1 MDDDDD
7 RFFDDIN
14 DMKTVSFNDYS
25 NQNKESEWKLRD
37 GRLIVDIV
45 NVKTAELIK
54 LALEQEK
61 ERTQITKSV
70 IRYVLYF
77 SYFSEIGKKNS
88 NIVNTD

>member
-54 LALEQEK
+54 LASEKEKK
-61 ERTQITKSV
+61 ERTQFTKSV
-70 IRYVLYF
+70 IRYVLF
-77 SYFSEIGKKNS
+77 TFPK
-88 NIVNTD
+88 